1 MADANKQVNIKFNTS
16 ADIAGANKA
25 AAAVRRVADE
35 DEAYLKRKNQLLTA
49 QEAEVQKVEQLA
61 RKAGAERESYAK
73 KEEAL
78 SGIIQRQQAV
88 QTVAQSEA
96 VKGYKNM
103 RFAIGNVGHQLQ
115 DVAVQAQSGTSAV
128 TILVQQG
135 PQLLSGFGP
144 QGAIAGAV
152 IALGAL
158 ILSSMIKSTD
168 AAKKAAQDAWEAAD
182 EFAKKTEEAYRAAGG
197 EAADNFIAKSERIAE
212 LTRLSADQEIDLAN
226 QQRERI
232 KAQSELIK
240 SQEELAIAS
249 VNYLAATGQIEDA
262 EQRIAQIQGASRETQ
277 KENAVADIE
286 ASTAAAQ
293 IKYKTAQTLYE
304 DAKNEK
310 NRIQGE
316 IDALQQRQ
324 QTLNREANISRAS
337 DKGMV
342 AAGVQ
347 KAGYESAETS
357 RFDSQLAE
365 LEGAIANLQK
375 DAKKAPQKIDKAL
388 SDVYATAQEMDNAQ
402 KSAAAQ
408 IQEIETKFQITEST
422 QALTTGVANI
432 SANVGKLKELLPQI
446 EPVTRDQEAAKAAI
460 TASLSDNKLTAQ
472 EMLQNAAALQLLGG
486 TIKAGQ
492 EGTLKAVQE
501 MQKVTNA
508 LIASNN
514 ALVAEATR
522 QAGIIKSLPAVQR

>member
-1 MADANKQVNIKFNTS
+1 MADANKQVNIKINTT
-16 ADIAGANKA
+16 ANTAGADKA
-25 AAAVRRVADE
+25 AKSLQSIAS
-35 DEAYLKRKNQLLTA
+35 TT
-49 QEAEVQKVEQLA
+49 
-61 RKAGAERESYAK
+61 
-73 KEEAL
+73 
-78 SGIIQRQQAV
+78 
-88 QTVAQSEA
+88 TVASSE
-96 VKGYKNM
+96 VTKGAKNM
-103 RFAIGNVGHQLQ
+103 AFAVGNVGNQLQ
-115 DVAVQAQSGTSAV
+115 DIAVQAQSGTSAV
-128 TILVQQG
+128 TILAQQG

-152 IALGAL
+152 LALGAL

-182 EFAKKTEEAYRAAGG
+182 EFAKKTEEAYKVAGG
-197 EAADNFIAKSERIAE
+197 EAADAFLAKSLQIADM
-212 LTRLSADQEIDLAN
+212 TRQSADQEIDLAN

-232 KAQSELIK
+232 KAQGDLIK
-240 SQEELAIAS
+240 SQEDLAIAS
-249 VNYLAATGQIEDA
+249 VKYLAATGQIEDA
-262 EQRIAQIQGASRETQ
+262 EKRIAEIQGASREAQ
-277 KENAVADIE
+277 KENAIADIE

-310 NRIQGE
+310 GRIQQE

-324 QTLNREANISRAS
+324 QTLNREANISRTS

-342 AAGVQ
+342 AAGLQ
-347 KAGYESAETS
+347 KAGYESAATS
-357 RFDSQLAE
+357 RFESQLAE

-375 DAKKAPQKIDKAL
+375 ESKKTPQKIDKAL

-408 IQEIETKFQITEST
+408 IQDIETKFKITEST

-446 EPVTRDQEAAKAAI
+446 EPVTRDQEEAKKTIAD
-460 TASLSDNKLTAQ
+460 SLSDSKLTAQ
-472 EMLQNAAALQLLGG
+472 EMLKNAAALQLLGG
-486 TIKAGQ
+486 TIKSGQ
-492 EGTLKAVQE
+492 DGTLKAVQE

-514 ALVAEATR
+514 ALVAEAQR

>member
-1 MADANKQVNIKFNTS
+1 MADASKKVNIGITTT
-16 ADIAGANKA
+16 ADTAGADKA
-25 AAAVRRVADE
+25 AKSIQGISSVAT
-35 DEAYLKRKNQLLTA
+35 TA
-49 QEAEVQKVEQLA
+49 SANV
-61 RKAGAERESYAK
+61 
-73 KEEAL
+73 
-78 SGIIQRQQAV
+78 
-88 QTVAQSEA
+88 
-96 VKGYKNM
+96 VKGSRNM
-103 RFAIGNVGHQLQ
+103 GFALGNVGNQIQHI
-115 DVAVQAQSGTSAV
+115 AVQAQSGTSAI
-128 TILVQQG
+128 TILAQQG

-152 IALGAL
+152 LALGAL

-182 EFAKKTEEAYRAAGG
+182 EFANKTEEAYRKAGG
-197 EAADNFIAKSERIAE
+197 EAADQFLAKSLQIADM
-212 LTRLSADQEIDLAN
+212 TRQSADQEIDLAN

-232 KAQSELIK
+232 KAQSDLIK
-240 SQEELAIAS
+240 SQEDLAIAS
-249 VNYLAATGQIEDA
+249 VKYLQATGQIEDA
-262 EQRIAQIQGASRETQ
+262 EKRIAEIQKASREAQ
-277 KENAVADIE
+277 KENAVADIQ
-286 ASTAAAQ
+286 ASTAAAE

-310 NRIQGE
+310 TRIQQE

-324 QTLNREANISRAS
+324 QTLNREANISRTS

-342 AAGVQ
+342 AAGAQ
-347 KAGYESAETS
+347 KAGYESAATS
-357 RFDSQLAE
+357 RLESQLAE

-375 DAKKAPQKIDKAL
+375 ESKKAPEKIDKAL
-388 SDVYATAQEMDNAQ
+388 NNIYATAQEMDNAQ

-408 IQEIETKFQITEST
+408 IQDIETKFKITEST
-422 QALTTGVANI
+422 QALTAGVENI
-432 SANVGKLKELLPQI
+432 SSNVGKLKELLPQI
-446 EPVTRDQEAAKAAI
+446 EPVTRDQESAKNAI
-460 TASLSDNKLTAQ
+460 AASLADNKLTAQ

-522 QAGIIKSLPAVQR
+522 QAGIIKSLPAVTR